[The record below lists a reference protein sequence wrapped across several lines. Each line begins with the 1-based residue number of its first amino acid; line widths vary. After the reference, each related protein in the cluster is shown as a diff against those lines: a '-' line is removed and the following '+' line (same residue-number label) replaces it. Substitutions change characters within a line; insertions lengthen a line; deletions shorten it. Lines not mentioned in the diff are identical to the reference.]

1 MIKNSW
7 LVAIVV
13 FVVLAIGL
21 YTLFGREDNSVYEEK
36 IKKEREDKNRFMR
49 YNNTSPL
56 SDAQKADFRE
66 LEYFPIDPEFKIKAR
81 LEAVESDKM
90 LVLPTND
97 GKEERY
103 LKYAYANFILKGK
116 QQRLLILQPMVR
128 QFQNKLFLIFTDE
141 TTGEET
147 YGACRYIDLVKETDQ
162 SITIDFNMAYNPYC
176 AYTDEFSCP
185 LPPAGN
191 HVTVAIT
198 AGEKDFLPGV
208 Y

>member
-81 LEAVESDKM
+81 LEAVESDKIIK
-90 LVLPTND
+90 LLFNISNLCFTEF
-97 GKEERY
+97 EE
-103 LKYAYANFILKGK
+103 
-116 QQRLLILQPMVR
+116 
-128 QFQNKLFLIFTDE
+128 
-141 TTGEET
+141 
-147 YGACRYIDLVKETDQ
+147 
-162 SITIDFNMAYNPYC
+162 
-176 AYTDEFSCP
+176 
-185 LPPAGN
+185 
-191 HVTVAIT
+191 
-198 AGEKDFLPGV
+198 
-208 Y
+208 

>member
-7 LVAIVV
+7 LVAMVV

-21 YTLFGREDNSVYEEK
+21 YTLFGREDNTVYEAQ
-36 IKKEREDKNRFMR
+36 INTERDDKNRFMR
-49 YNNTSPL
+49 YNDTSPL
-56 SDAQKADFRE
+56 SDAQKADFRA
-66 LEYFPIDPEFKIKAR
+66 LEYFEINPEFKIKAR
-81 LEAVESDKM
+81 LEAVDSDKL

-128 QFQNKLFLIFTDE
+128 QFQNKLMLIFTDE

-147 YGACRYIDLVKETDQ
+147 YGACRYIDLVKENDQ
-162 SITIDFNMAYNPYC
+162 SITIDFNRAYNPYC

-185 LPPAGN
+185 LPPVGN
-191 HVTVAIT
+191 HITVAVSV
-198 AGEKDFLPGV
+198 GEKDFLPGV